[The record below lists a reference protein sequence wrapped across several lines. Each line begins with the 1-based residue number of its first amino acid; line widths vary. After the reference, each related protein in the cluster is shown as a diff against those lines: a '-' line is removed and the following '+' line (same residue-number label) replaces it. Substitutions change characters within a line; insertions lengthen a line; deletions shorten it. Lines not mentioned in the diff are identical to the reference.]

1 MTRVLVVHHDR
12 DVADIEGDELRR
24 AGYEVDQCA
33 GPIGGDACP
42 VLRGERCWQVD
53 LADVLVYDVWAS
65 GDGASELIDDLRDL
79 HPDKPVVLTSPGIML
94 NWVEIEGRHRVTP
107 VPWAATGGGLADA
120 IEYALQT
127 GADRPLSDQT
137 RRPASK
143 PPRPQPTLGPHW

>member
-12 DVADIEGDELRR
+12 DVADIQGDELRR

-33 GPIGGDACP
+33 GPIGGSCP
-42 VLRGERCWQVD
+42 ILRGERCWQVD
-53 LADVLVYDVWAS
+53 LADVLLYDVWAF
-65 GDGASELIDDLRDL
+65 GDGAAELINDLRDL

-120 IEYALQT
+120 VENALKT
-127 GADRPLSDQT
+127 AADRPATHPTSP
-137 RRPASK
+137 PA
-143 PPRPQPTLGPHW
+143 REPQPPQPNLRPHW